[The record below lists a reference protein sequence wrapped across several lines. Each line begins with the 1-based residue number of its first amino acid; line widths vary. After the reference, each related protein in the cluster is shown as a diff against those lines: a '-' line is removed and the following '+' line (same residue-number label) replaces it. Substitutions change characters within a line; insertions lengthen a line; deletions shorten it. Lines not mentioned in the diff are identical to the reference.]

1 MTRDVR
7 RRVRTS
13 GTLYTREERSKI
25 TARVVQ
31 EKKIYNILIYCG
43 FLGHGIRLPVSSG
56 TPDAKQMIYFLFGVI
71 VVFSAKTVGQRT
83 IGVRTLGKEL

>member
-31 EKKIYNILIYCG
+31 EKKYNILIYCG